1 VLASTGSGMYASS
14 DGGVTFAERA
24 LAGLSLGT
32 LTMHSDGLRGYAC
45 AAGLGAVRTN
55 DGGATWS
62 PVNRG
67 LEGVHVQRLAL
78 TDTQL
83 VAGTVNGPFVS
94 SDFARSFRRVDGF
107 LSMPVTDARQSGGTL
122 WLGTFGVGLWA
133 LDRDATGWQR
143 VPARDLDNEYA
154 FSIFPREGATFA
166 RGPVLVGGYGALVQ
180 RLEGPAPSRPWST
193 TAAPRTTCS
202 R

>member
-1 VLASTGSGMYASS
+1 MAGRTWSAHGSVPVSVGVLSYAGGVVLASTGSGMYASS

-32 LTMHSDGLRGYAC
+32 LTMHSDGLRGYAF

-83 VAGTVNGPFVS
+83 VVGTVNGPFVS

-107 LSMPVTDARQSGGTL
+107 LSMPVTDARQSRGTL
-122 WLGTFGVGLWA
+122 WLGTF
-133 LDRDATGWQR
+133 
-143 VPARDLDNEYA
+143 ARA
-154 FSIFPREGATFA
+154 RPR
-166 RGPVLVGGYGALVQ
+166 Q
-180 RLEGPAPSRPWST
+180 
-193 TAAPRTTCS
+193 
-202 R
+202 